1 MNTRI
6 HKSLKLLLKIAITAA
21 ALYIVFRNIDVREVL
36 LLFGKSNPW
45 WLLLALLAFTLSQL
59 LSSFRLNQF
68 LKSVDI
74 NISEKT
80 NFKLYLLGMFY
91 NLFLPGGIGG
101 DGYKI
106 YLLNKTYNVKIGR
119 LFWALIMDRLSG
131 LVALLGIAAV
141 LVYFVEVPDYVDY
154 FIWLLIPLSALAFY
168 LVIYYFLKH
177 FVKIVSRI
185 IGYSY
190 IIQLLQVL
198 SAFCILLAFGTGE
211 NYITYL
217 FLFLVSSIVSS
228 IPITVGGV
236 GSREITFLYGAQFL
250 QMNVN
255 EAVGL
260 SFMFYL
266 ITVVVSL
273 SGLPWV
279 VNVKN
284 ILKNF

>member
-1 MNTRI
+1 MNTRL
-6 HKSLKLLLKIAITAA
+6 KRALKLLLKISVTVA
-21 ALYIVFRNIDVREVL
+21 ALYIVFRNIEIQEVL
-36 LLFGKSNPW
+36 LLFGRSDPW
-45 WLLLALLAFTLSQL
+45 WLLLALLAFILSQV

-68 LKSVDI
+68 LMSVDI
-74 NISEKT
+74 HISEKA
-80 NFKLYLLGMFY
+80 NLRLYLLGMFY

-106 YLLNKTYNVKIGR
+106 YLLNKTFKVKVGR

-131 LVALLGIAAV
+131 LVALVGIAAV
-141 LVYFVEVPDYVDY
+141 LIYFVEVPEIVDY
-154 FIWLLIPLSALAFY
+154 LAWLLIPLSALAFY

-177 FVKIVSRI
+177 FIGIVFKI

-190 IIQLLQVL
+190 VIQLLQVI

-211 NYITYL
+211 NYLTYL

-228 IPITVGGV
+228 IPITVGGI

-250 QMNVN
+250 AMNPN

-266 ITVVVSL
+266 ITVLVSL
-273 SGLPWV
+273 GGLPYV
-279 VNVKN
+279 IGGKN
-284 ILKNF
+284 LLKN

>member
-1 MNTRI
+1 MNIRKN
-6 HKSLKLLLKIAITAA
+6 KSLRLILKLAITVL
-21 ALYIVFRNIDVREVL
+21 ALYIVFRNIDLEEVFSI
-36 LLFGKSNPW
+36 FGRSNPA
-45 WLLLALLAFTLSQL
+45 WLLLALIAFVLSQL
-59 LSSFRLNQF
+59 VSSFRLNQF
-68 LKSVDI
+68 LRAVDI
-74 NISEKT
+74 YISEKA
-80 NFKLYLLGMFY
+80 NFRLYLLGMFY

-106 YLLNKTYNVKIGR
+106 YLLNKTFGVKVGR

-131 LVALLGIAAV
+131 LVALIGIAAT
-141 LVYFVEVPDYVDY
+141 LIYFVDMPDLVIYLA
-154 FIWLLIPLSALAFY
+154 WLLIPLSALVFY
-168 LVIYYFLKH
+168 VLVYYFLKH
-177 FVKIVSRI
+177 FVKIILKI

-190 IIQLLQVL
+190 VIQALQVL

-211 NYITYL
+211 NYLTYL
-217 FLFLVSSIVSS
+217 FLFLLSSIVSS
-228 IPITVGGV
+228 IPITVGGI

-266 ITVVVSL
+266 ITVLVSL
-273 SGLPWV
+273 AGLPYAIDG
-279 VNVKN
+279 KK